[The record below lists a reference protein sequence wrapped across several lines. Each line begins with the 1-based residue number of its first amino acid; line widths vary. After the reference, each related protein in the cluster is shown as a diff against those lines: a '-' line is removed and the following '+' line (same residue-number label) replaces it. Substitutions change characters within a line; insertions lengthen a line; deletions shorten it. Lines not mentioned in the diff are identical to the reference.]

1 MEVDVKCRFL
11 QSIKAEEALPESAE
25 DDLTKDEL
33 NMRSENLKRK
43 KHENDAT
50 RKEIAELAEQIVH
63 GVEEFKHQ
71 TAGVLSEV
79 EELAN
84 LHSSS
89 TDLAAAATS
98 ATSGRAQEAELRAEV
113 SNLTSAGEAL
123 DAQLSTSIGLLEAL
137 EKETKHMEN
146 EVRNV
151 QSHTSSRGALES
163 AALAAQQNLSNNQEA
178 TEYCA
183 QLRTLLEHLGGLE
196 VQQIDE
202 DVVQLLM
209 TTVVPPAGPP
219 EAAADASY
227 SPVQHMVT
235 LRLEA
240 GQGEVT
246 LAGLEVAPEVPL
258 DDLDLPLL
266 QEGGMRGLARVVRE
280 VRARVVAQ
288 QHRHQLLSSAAK
300 QYSVIWTESSPTV
313 TVQLPEGVQAQ
324 FEAPL
329 EWPRS
334 GTHLSLRG
342 LAPTAEETSDSQ
354 VSELFQRVHDQ
365 MVAKERVLGSAGLV
379 TFVDAIRAA
388 IKAEVQ
394 ALAEDN

>member
-1 MEVDVKCRFL
+1 
-11 QSIKAEEALPESAE
+11 
-25 DDLTKDEL
+25 
-33 NMRSENLKRK
+33 
-43 KHENDAT
+43 
-50 RKEIAELAEQIVH
+50 
-63 GVEEFKHQ
+63 
-71 TAGVLSEV
+71 
-79 EELAN
+79 
-84 LHSSS
+84 
-89 TDLAAAATS
+89 
-98 ATSGRAQEAELRAEV
+98 
-113 SNLTSAGEAL
+113 
-123 DAQLSTSIGLLEAL
+123 
-137 EKETKHMEN
+137 MEN

-280 VRARVVAQ
+280 VRAR
-288 QHRHQLLSSAAK
+288 
-300 QYSVIWTESSPTV
+300 
-313 TVQLPEGVQAQ
+313 
-324 FEAPL
+324 
-329 EWPRS
+329 
-334 GTHLSLRG
+334 
-342 LAPTAEETSDSQ
+342 
-354 VSELFQRVHDQ
+354 
-365 MVAKERVLGSAGLV
+365 
-379 TFVDAIRAA
+379 
-388 IKAEVQ
+388 
-394 ALAEDN
+394 